1 MGFSVAGRRQ
11 ATRGFD
17 EHDANPPH
25 FAELGGA
32 VGEEPGKEVEP
43 PGKEVE
49 LRRKEAEPQGKEKE
63 LQGKELPCMN

>member
-1 MGFSVAGRRQ
+1 MTQTRLISLSS
-11 ATRGFD
+11 ATPLARSR
-17 EHDANPPH
+17 
-25 FAELGGA
+25 
-32 VGEEPGKEVEP
+32 GKEVEP